1 MTIQTSTQTANTPAN
16 RKSSLPFTAMF
27 VSAGLCV
34 ICSKHR
40 RIARSLPMIL
50 AIATLAFGTLSLAGC
65 GGGTT
70 MSTGTGQQ
78 SKSYVITVTG
88 TSPSTPDATTTF
100 TLVVQ

>member
-1 MTIQTSTQTANTPAN
+1 
-16 RKSSLPFTAMF
+16 
-27 VSAGLCV
+27 
-34 ICSKHR
+34 
-40 RIARSLPMIL
+40 
-50 AIATLAFGTLSLAGC
+50 
-65 GGGTT
+65 